1 MILLDTNVISEFMGP
16 APEQRVAHWL
26 DLQPRSSVWTT
37 SINVYEIRSGLFAM
51 PAGKRRTSLEVKFE
65 QLLQSA
71 LQGRVLH
78 FDSDAAIRAAEL
90 CADRRRR
97 GHAVDVRDSM
107 IAGIVLA
114 SHAKLA
120 TRNLKHFEDIASS
133 VENPW
138 EDPAAKKGS
147 RLGR

>member
-16 APEQRVAHWL
+16 APERQVAHWL
-26 DLQPRSSVWTT
+26 DLQPRTSVWTT
-37 SINVYEIRSGLFAM
+37 SINVYEIRSGLLAM
-51 PAGKRRTSLEVKFE
+51 PAGKRRTALVVKFE

-71 LQGRVLH
+71 LQGRILH
-78 FDSDAAIRAAEL
+78 FDSDAAFRAAEL

-97 GHAVDVRDSM
+97 GRPVDVRDTM

-120 TRNLKHFEDIASS
+120 TRNVKHFEDIAAS
-133 VENPW
+133 VVNPW
-138 EDPAAKKGS
+138 DRS
-147 RLGR
+147 

>member
-16 APEQRVAHWL
+16 APEQQVADWL

-51 PAGKRRTSLEVKFE
+51 PAGKRRAALEVKFE
-65 QLLQSA
+65 KLLQSA

-78 FDSDAAIRAAEL
+78 FDSDSALRAAEL
-90 CADRRRR
+90 FADRRRR
-97 GHAVDVRDSM
+97 GRPVDVRDTM
-107 IAGIVLA
+107 IAGIVIA

-120 TRNLKHFEDIASS
+120 TRNVKHFEGIASS
-133 VENPW
+133 LVNPW
-138 EDPAAKKGS
+138 DA
-147 RLGR
+147 